1 MSDHVPPDVD
11 FGRVWAEVA
20 GEIWSPPTGAG
31 ERGLAWL
38 LGSPAFA
45 RVIVTTPSLVVSW
58 LLASVVVLGVGVVVT
73 AQTGEPWIALLAP
86 VLAGVG
92 IAFAYG
98 PGVDPAWELSRS
110 MAISE
115 RTVLL
120 SRVVAVFAVNALLG
134 LLASFVVGDALTLTL
149 HWLVPMAML
158 SALGLAAASASGSA
172 PIGAAAVVL
181 GWALIVL
188 GGSVSLGGM
197 AAVQD
202 ARLMPIYSAL
212 AVVLASV
219 ALALSNRK
227 ATGW

>member
-134 LLASFVVGDALTLTL
+134 LLGSFVVGDALTLTL

-227 ATGW
+227 VIER

>member
-1 MSDHVPPDVD
+1 VSDRVPPDVD
-11 FGRVWAEVA
+11 FGRVWAHVA
-20 GEIWSPPTGAG
+20 GDVWSPPPRAA
-31 ERGLAWL
+31 ERVLARL
-38 LGSPAFA
+38 LDSQVFA

-58 LLASVVVLGVGVVVT
+58 LLASVVVLGVGIVVT
-73 AQTGEPWIALLAP
+73 AQTGQPWIALLAP
-86 VLAGVG
+86 VLAGIG

-120 SRVVAVFAVNALLG
+120 SRVASVFVVNALLG
-134 LLASFVVGDALTLTL
+134 LLASIVVGDALTLTL
-149 HWLVPMAML
+149 QWLVPMAML

-172 PIGAAAVVL
+172 PVGAAAVVL

-202 ARLMPIYSAL
+202 ARLLPIYGAL
-212 AVVLASV
+212 AVVLAGV
-219 ALALSNRK
+219 ALALSERK
-227 ATGW
+227 ATEW

>member
-1 MSDHVPPDVD
+1 
-11 FGRVWAEVA
+11 
-20 GEIWSPPTGAG
+20 
-31 ERGLAWL
+31 
-38 LGSPAFA
+38 
-45 RVIVTTPSLVVSW
+45 
-58 LLASVVVLGVGVVVT
+58 LGVGVVVT

-110 MAISE
+110 MAIRE

-134 LLASFVVGDALTLTL
+134 LLGSFVVGDALTLTL

-172 PIGAAAVVL
+172 PVGAAAVVL

-212 AVVLASV
+212 AVVLAGV

>member
-1 MSDHVPPDVD
+1 VSDHVPPDVD

-110 MAISE
+110 MAIRE

-134 LLASFVVGDALTLTL
+134 LLGSFVVGDALTLTL

-172 PIGAAAVVL
+172 PVGAAAVVL

-212 AVVLASV
+212 AVVLAGV

>member
-1 MSDHVPPDVD
+1 MSDRVPTDVD
-11 FGRVWAEVA
+11 FGRVWEQVA
-20 GEIWSPPTGAG
+20 GDVWSRRTGSG
-31 ERGLAWL
+31 ERALAQL
-38 LGSPAFA
+38 LDSQAFA

-58 LLASVVVLGVGVVVT
+58 LLASVVVLGVGTVVT
-73 AQTGEPWIALLAP
+73 AQTGQPWIALLAP
-86 VLAGVG
+86 VLAGIG

-134 LLASFVVGDALTLTL
+134 VLASIVVGDALTLTL
-149 HWLVPMAML
+149 QWLVPMAML

-172 PIGAAAVVL
+172 PVGAAAVVL

-202 ARLMPIYSAL
+202 ARLVPIYGAL
-212 AVVLASV
+212 AVVLVGV
-219 ALALSNRK
+219 ALALSERK

>member
-134 LLASFVVGDALTLTL
+134 LLGSFVVGDALTLTL
-149 HWLVPMAML
+149 HWFVPMAML

-212 AVVLASV
+212 AVVLAGV